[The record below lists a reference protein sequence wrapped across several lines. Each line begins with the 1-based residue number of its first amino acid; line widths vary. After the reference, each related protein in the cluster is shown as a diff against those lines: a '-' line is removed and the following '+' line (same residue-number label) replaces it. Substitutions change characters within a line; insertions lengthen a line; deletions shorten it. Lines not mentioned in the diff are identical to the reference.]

1 MGCFG
6 LLYIFASETTD
17 KRYETVKQK
26 KELKMQSIMKVIVLI
41 AAMLILAMVLKA
53 LDSLSSNHRTKI
65 DLNNA
70 KTVQE
75 GLAHYRELED

>member
-1 MGCFG
+1 MQGHTAG
-6 LLYIFASETTD
+6 IPLLSQT
-17 KRYETVKQK
+17 K
-26 KELKMQSIMKVIVLI
+26 KELKMQSIMKVLVLI

-65 DLNNA
+65 DLNNT

-75 GLAHYRELED
+75 GLAHYKELED

>member
-1 MGCFG
+1 
-6 LLYIFASETTD
+6 
-17 KRYETVKQK
+17 
-26 KELKMQSIMKVIVLI
+26 MQSIMKVLVLI

-65 DLNNA
+65 DLNNT

-75 GLAHYRELED
+75 GLAHYKELED

>member
-1 MGCFG
+1 MQGH
-6 LLYIFASETTD
+6 TD
-17 KRYETVKQK
+17 GIPLHSQTK